1 MKKYSKFH
9 FLLLALA
16 AFTLFFAAPS
26 LAAMGEIQGFSF
38 SGFGPGDILGAGES
52 SAPDGN
58 PDAVFSVSMT
68 GIGALANFSLR
79 SEDGKSAWDTTA
91 RNNIAGIHVQDG
103 AGKLLTDSAGSMPI
117 APSSWGPPLSSQFT
131 MTALWPGEENSP

>member
-1 MKKYSKFH
+1 MKKYPKFY
-9 FLLLALA
+9 FLLIALA
-16 AFTLFFAAPS
+16 ASSLLLAAPS
-26 LAAMGEIQGFSF
+26 LAAMGDIQGFTF

-58 PDAVFSVSMT
+58 PDAAFSVSMT

-79 SEDGKSAWDTTA
+79 SEDGKSTWDTTA
-91 RNNIAGIHVQDG
+91 RNNVAGIHVQDS

-117 APSSWGPPLSSQFT
+117 TPFLLGASFVLTVHDDGSLARGANSS
-131 MTALWPGEENSP
+131 